1 LGWLH
6 LVYFTGGNEG
16 NEGLSARSKLFAC
29 LGAVSLRRLT
39 FSDSGIDTLPVAI
52 DIQEQIM
59 RTDLNNT
66 VAVVTGAGRGIG
78 REIAL
83 YQARNGANVAVL
95 ARTASE
101 IEETA
106 SLIGK
111 EGGVAISLSVDLVDR
126 RAVEQVL
133 DRVASE
139 LGSVDL
145 LVNDH
150 GSFRAFGPIWECD
163 PDIWWQDVE
172 INLRGTFNTCRVVT
186 PSMIARGKG
195 RIVNLVGGG
204 TGNSFPNGSG
214 YASSKAAIMRF
225 TECLND
231 TTKEGGVL
239 AFAVDPGLVRTS
251 MTELQ
256 LFSEAGKTYL
266 PGIQELF
273 EDGVNIPPSCAAALI
288 ADIAAGRFDPLAGR
302 LLRGVDDRD
311 QLEQQ
316 MKEIVARDARALR
329 FSSVEQVRL

>member
-1 LGWLH
+1 M
-6 LVYFTGGNEG
+6 
-16 NEGLSARSKLFAC
+16 K
-29 LGAVSLRRLT
+29 
-39 FSDSGIDTLPVAI
+39 
-52 DIQEQIM
+52 
-59 RTDLNNT
+59 TDLKGT

-83 YQARNGANVAVL
+83 HQARNGAKVAVL

-101 IEETA
+101 LDETV

-111 EGGVAISLSVDLVDR
+111 EAGVAISFPVDLIDR
-126 RAVEQVL
+126 RSVEQVL

-139 LGSVDL
+139 LGPVDL
-145 LVNDH
+145 LVNNH

-163 PDIWWQDVE
+163 PEIWWQDVE
-172 INLRGTFNTCRVVT
+172 INLRGTFHTSRVVA
-186 PSMIARGKG
+186 PAMLARGKG

-239 AFAVDPGLVRTS
+239 TFPVDPGLVRTS

-266 PGIQELF
+266 PNIQGLF
-273 EDGVNIPPSCAAALI
+273 DNGVNIPPSRAAALI

-311 QLEQQ
+311 QLEQE
-316 MKEIVARDARALR
+316 MKEIVARDGRALR
-329 FSSVEQVRL
+329 FSAIEQPKL

>member
-1 LGWLH
+1 
-6 LVYFTGGNEG
+6 
-16 NEGLSARSKLFAC
+16 
-29 LGAVSLRRLT
+29 
-39 FSDSGIDTLPVAI
+39 
-52 DIQEQIM
+52 M
-59 RTDLNNT
+59 TDLKGT

-83 YQARNGANVAVL
+83 QQAQRGAKVAVL
-95 ARTASE
+95 ARTAPE

-106 SLIGK
+106 SLIIGK
-111 EGGVAISLSVDLVDR
+111 GGSAIAIPVDLVDR
-126 RAVEQVL
+126 LAVENAL
-133 DRVASE
+133 GRVVAE
-139 LGSVDL
+139 LGAIDL
-145 LVNDH
+145 LVNNH

-172 INLRGTFNTCRVVT
+172 INLRGTFHICRVVA
-186 PSMIARGKG
+186 PAMVARSKG

-204 TGNSFPNGSG
+204 AGNSFPHGSG

-231 TTKEGGVL
+231 TTKDRGVL

-266 PGIQELF
+266 PKLQQLF
-273 EDGVNIPPSCAAALI
+273 DDGVNIPPTRAAALI

-311 QLEQQ
+311 LLEQQ
-316 MKEIVARDARALR
+316 MNNMVTRDERALR
-329 FSSVEQVRL
+329 FSGVELA